1 MVLSTYSLIN
11 RPWKESF
18 DMSYFAKNLFLNLDE
33 LISKKANSP
42 FSVDTVDMS
51 EVTFSELSFYL
62 L

>member
-1 MVLSTYSLIN
+1 
-11 RPWKESF
+11 
-18 DMSYFAKNLFLNLDE
+18 MSYFAKNLFLNLDE